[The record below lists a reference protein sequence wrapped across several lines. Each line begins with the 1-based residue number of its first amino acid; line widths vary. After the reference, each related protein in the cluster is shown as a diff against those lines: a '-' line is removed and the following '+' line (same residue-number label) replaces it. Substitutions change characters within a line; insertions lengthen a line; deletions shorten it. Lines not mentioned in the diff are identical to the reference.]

1 LQVVIHG
8 SRRSAHAPS
17 LPEWRGSQTLSMRV
31 PRGAALDLH
40 VGLKEI
46 AISRPLEQVT
56 WSGISTATV
65 FNIRVPETWPTGTPM
80 TGAVT
85 VTLDR
90 QTAAR
95 VDFFVPIG
103 APASMS

>member
-1 LQVVIHG
+1 
-8 SRRSAHAPS
+8 
-17 LPEWRGSQTLSMRV
+17 MRV

-40 VGLKEI
+40 VGLNDI
-46 AISRPLEQVT
+46 SVSRPLEHIL
-56 WSGISTATV
+56 WAGISTATV
-65 FNIRVPETWPTGTPM
+65 FNLRVPETWPMGTPM

-85 VTLDR
+85 VTLDQ

-95 VDFFVPIG
+95 VEFFVPIG